1 VKKQSRHEKDITT
14 QSIIFLQNTVNGSHH
29 NIISQSKLKQVHQ
42 TNDSNLENELLKK
55 EIFFLKSDV
64 EFIKRQ
70 LEILQSLFEEV
81 LEKK

>member
-1 VKKQSRHEKDITT
+1 MKEQNKYEKDSI
-14 QSIIFLQNTVNGSHH
+14 QSIIFLQNIVNGSHH
-29 NIISQSKLKQVHQ
+29 NIISQSKLKQAHQ

-64 EFIKRQ
+64 EFLKRQ